1 MILERLLTWG
11 RGGLCRAGLHLQLT
25 TELITAGAA
34 AGAEGAAAESMW
46 QRSGALA
53 VVGATAWAGELLAA
67 LSGCG
72 LGRPS
77 GEATTRPHP
86 QCPRSLQ
93 GSAVRTHAGSLHAAH
108 AGWMGLYMHLV
119 ACLHMSLRL
128 KDVKGS
134 RTLRL
139 PRLRQRRQRVVMP
152 STGLSGQPGER
163 QPRRKKVKG
172 TPPAGN
178 VCSLPG
184 LAHAALGAVLCTLGA
199 CTDAA
204 WLGALSGE
212 SCEAAGAGQ
221 LQHESSAVLAV
232 TMLRWT
238 MQLPEDALSGIA
250 DSCW

>member
-1 MILERLLTWG
+1 MG
-11 RGGLCRAGLHLQLT
+11 RALRRAGLHLQLT
-25 TELITAGAA
+25 TELVNSAPAA
-34 AGAEGAAAESMW
+34 DAEDAATESMW

-53 VVGATAWAGELLAA
+53 VVGATAWALELLAA
-67 LSGCG
+67 LSACG
-72 LGRPS
+72 LEHPS
-77 GEATTRPHP
+77 GEATACPHP
-86 QCPRSLQ
+86 HYICSLQ
-93 GSAVRTHAGSLHAAH
+93 GRLLEKHAGTVHAAH
-108 AGWMGLYMHLV
+108 AGYMGLYMHLM

-128 KDVKGS
+128 KDVNGLKNLHL
-134 RTLRL
+134 TKLW
-139 PRLRQRRQRVVMP
+139 QRPHMIVLQ

-163 QPRRKKVKG
+163 QPRRKKGKG
-172 TPPAGN
+172 TPPAGD

-204 WLGALSGE
+204 RLGALSGE

-221 LQHESSAVLAV
+221 LQHESSAELAV

-250 DSCW
+250 DSC